1 MKGDGEMV
9 EKVDLVE
16 DLNARKEA
24 MENCVRNIEV
34 LESVKKILTLGK
46 TEFVT
51 TQMAADYFEVGLE
64 AINSLIKD
72 NKEELEGNG
81 LKLYKRKEIKDVF
94 LNVLKGLS
102 NNIQTGR
109 GKDVVTIDDIQFNVT
124 NKGIYLISKRV
135 LLNIGMLLRDS
146 EVAKEL
152 RRRILDIVY
161 DAEQGKGSI
170 ETIENEINEEEKL
183 TTELSRAILKGDMA
197 KFMELTTK
205 INELKNKRIVELE
218 EQVEGYEGLID
229 NFINKDSLY
238 SIRDVGKS
246 LKGLKFNIKDG
257 FSTFGANNVFH
268 YLRDRGVLYYRSG
281 QNKPYAEYEGKYIK
295 MKLSEA
301 INGWGQPVYVC
312 YFTKDGIKW
321 FFKKIVREGIIDK
334 EHAKEVV
341 KNMIPDEKD
350 DDVYPF

>member
-24 MENCVRNIEV
+24 MENSIRNIEV
-34 LESVKKILTLGK
+34 LESVKEILTLGN
-46 TEFVT
+46 TEFIAI
-51 TQMAADYFEVGLE
+51 QMVADFYEVDKHTIE
-64 AINSLIKD
+64 VLISR
-72 NKEELEGNG
+72 NKEELESNG
-81 LKLYKRKEIKDVF
+81 LKVYKRKEVREMF
-94 LNVLKGLS
+94 LNSQDVNLEMTQYKDILNSQDVSLEISNRGL
-102 NNIQTGR
+102 T
-109 GKDVVTIDDIQFNVT
+109 
-124 NKGIYLISKRV
+124 LISKRV

-152 RRRILDIVY
+152 RRRILDIVH

-197 KFMELTTK
+197 KFMEITTK
-205 INELKNKRIVELE
+205 INELKNKRIAKLE

-229 NFINKDSLY
+229 SFINKDSLY

-257 FSTFGANNVFH
+257 FSTFGANNIFH

-350 DDVYPF
+350 DDIYPF

>member
-1 MKGDGEMV
+1 MNELQV
-9 EKVDLVE
+9 NEIRVDLVE
-16 DLNARKEA
+16 DFSARKEA
-24 MENCVRNIEV
+24 MENCIRNIKV
-34 LESVKKILTLGK
+34 LENVKKILTFGN
-46 TEFVT
+46 TEFIT
-51 TQMAADYFEVGLE
+51 TQMVADYFEVE
-64 AINSLIKD
+64 KKTIEKLIER
-72 NKEELEGNG
+72 NKEELEENG
-81 LKLYKRKEIKDVF
+81 LKVFKGKEVKDLVSDKMSVTNF
-94 LNVLKGLS
+94 
-102 NNIQTGR
+102 R
-109 GKDVVTIDDIQFNVT
+109 GYFIIDDQKFAN
-124 NKGIYLISKRV
+124 NKNILISKRV

-152 RRRILDIVY
+152 RRRILDIVH

-183 TTELSRAILKGDMA
+183 TTELSKAILKGDMA

-229 NFINKDSLY
+229 SFINKDSLY

-350 DDVYPF
+350 DDIYPF

>member
-1 MKGDGEMV
+1 MNELRV
-9 EKVDLVE
+9 NEIRVDLVE

-24 MENCVRNIEV
+24 MENCIRNIEV
-34 LESVKKILTLGK
+34 LENVKEILTLGN
-46 TEFVT
+46 TEFITV
-51 TQMAADYFEVGLE
+51 QMVADYFEVDKNTIE
-64 AINSLIKD
+64 VLILR
-72 NKEELEGNG
+72 NKKELEENG
-81 LKLYKRKEIKDVF
+81 YRVYKRKEIREIFLNLQDVSLESTQYKDV
-94 LNVLKGLS
+94 LNLQDVSLEIS
-102 NNIQTGR
+102 NR
-109 GKDVVTIDDIQFNVT
+109 GMA
-124 NKGIYLISKRV
+124 LISKRV

-152 RRRILDIVY
+152 RRRILDIVH

-229 NFINKDSLY
+229 SFINKNSLY

-246 LKGLKFNIKDG
+246 LKGLKFDIKDG

-350 DDVYPF
+350 DDIYPF

>member
-1 MKGDGEMV
+1 MNELQV
-9 EKVDLVE
+9 NEIRVDLVE
-16 DLNARKEA
+16 DFNARKEA
-24 MENCVRNIEV
+24 MENCIRNIEV
-34 LESVKKILTLGK
+34 LESVKEILTLGN
-46 TEFVT
+46 TEFITV
-51 TQMAADYFEVGLE
+51 QMAADYFGVDKNTIEV
-64 AINSLIKD
+64 LILR
-72 NKEELEGNG
+72 NKKELEENG
-81 LKLYKRKEIKDVF
+81 YRVYKRKEIREVF
-94 LNVLKGLS
+94 LNLQNVSLES
-102 NNIQTGR
+102 TQY
-109 GKDVVTIDDIQFNVT
+109 KDVLNLQDVSLEISNR
-124 NKGIYLISKRV
+124 GMALISKRV

-152 RRRILDIVY
+152 RRRILDIVH

-229 NFINKDSLY
+229 SFINKNSLY

-350 DDVYPF
+350 DDIYPF

>member
-1 MKGDGEMV
+1 MNELRINEV
-9 EKVDLVE
+9 NVDLVE
-16 DLNARKEA
+16 NFNARKEV
-24 MENCVRNIEV
+24 MEDCVRNIEV

-46 TEFVT
+46 TEFIT
-51 TQMAADYFEVGLE
+51 TQMVADYFEVGYE

-72 NKEELEGNG
+72 NREELVNNG
-81 LKLYKRKEIKDVF
+81 LLIISGKEVKDILVKSF
-94 LNVLKGLS
+94 ENFTNFRGYFECCGQKFA
-102 NNIQTGR
+102 NRTNI
-109 GKDVVTIDDIQFNVT
+109 
-124 NKGIYLISKRV
+124 LISKRV

-152 RRRILDIVY
+152 RRRILDIVH

-197 KFMELTTK
+197 KFMEITTK
-205 INELKNKRIVELE
+205 INELKNKRIAKLE

-229 NFINKDSLY
+229 SFINKDSLY

-257 FSTFGANNVFH
+257 FSTFGANNIFH

-350 DDVYPF
+350 DDIYPF

>member
-1 MKGDGEMV
+1 MNELQV
-9 EKVDLVE
+9 NEIRVDLVE

-24 MENCVRNIEV
+24 MENCIRNIEV
-34 LESVKKILTLGK
+34 LESVKKILTLGNS
-46 TEFVT
+46 EFITV
-51 TQMAADYFEVGLE
+51 QMTADYFEVDKNT
-64 AINSLIKD
+64 IDQLISR
-72 NKEELEGNG
+72 NKEELEENG
-81 LKLYKRKEIKDVF
+81 LKGYKGKEVKEI
-94 LNVLKGLS
+94 L
-102 NNIQTGR
+102 
-109 GKDVVTIDDIQFNVT
+109 VTDTMSVT
-124 NKGIYLISKRV
+124 NFRGYFEIDGMKFANGKNILISKRV

-152 RRRILDIVY
+152 RRRILDIVH

-183 TTELSRAILKGDMA
+183 TTELSKAILKGDMA

-229 NFINKDSLY
+229 SFINKNSLY

-350 DDVYPF
+350 DDIYPF

>member
-1 MKGDGEMV
+1 MNELQV
-9 EKVDLVE
+9 NEIRVDLVE
-16 DLNARKEA
+16 DFNARKEA
-24 MENCVRNIEV
+24 MEDCVRNIEV
-34 LESVKKILTLGK
+34 LESVKKILTLGS

-51 TQMAADYFEVGLE
+51 AQMAADYFGVDKGT
-64 AINSLIKD
+64 IDVLILR
-72 NKEELEGNG
+72 NKEELENNG
-81 LKLYKRKEIKDVF
+81 LKNYKRKEVRETF
-94 LNVLKGLS
+94 LNLQDVS
-102 NNIQTGR
+102 SNIQTGR
-109 GKDVVTIDDIQFNVT
+109 GKDVVTIGDIQFNVT
-124 NKGIYLISKRV
+124 NTGILLISKRV

-152 RRRILDIVY
+152 RRRILDIVH

-170 ETIENEINEEEKL
+170 ETIENEINEEERL

-229 NFINKDSLY
+229 SFINKDSLY

-341 KNMIPDEKD
+341 KNMIPDERD
-350 DDVYPF
+350 DDIYPF

>member
-1 MKGDGEMV
+1 MNELQV
-9 EKVDLVE
+9 NEIRVDLIE
-16 DLNARKEA
+16 DFNARKEA
-24 MENCVRNIEV
+24 MEDCVRNIEV
-34 LESVKKILTLGK
+34 LESVKEILTLSN
-46 TEFVT
+46 TEFITV
-51 TQMAADYFEVGLE
+51 QMAADYFEVDKNTIE
-64 AINSLIKD
+64 VLILR
-72 NKEELEGNG
+72 NKKELEENG
-81 LKLYKRKEIKDVF
+81 YRVYKRKEIREIFLNLQDVSLESTQYKDV
-94 LNVLKGLS
+94 LNLQDVSLEIS
-102 NNIQTGR
+102 NR
-109 GKDVVTIDDIQFNVT
+109 GMT
-124 NKGIYLISKRV
+124 LISKRV

-152 RRRILDIVY
+152 RRRILDIVH

-170 ETIENEINEEEKL
+170 ETIENEINEEERL

-229 NFINKDSLY
+229 SFINKDSLY

-341 KNMIPDEKD
+341 KNMIPDERD
-350 DDVYPF
+350 NDIYPF

>member
-1 MKGDGEMV
+1 MNELQV
-9 EKVDLVE
+9 NEIRVDLVE
-16 DLNARKEA
+16 NLNARKEA
-24 MENCVRNIEV
+24 MENCIRNIEV
-34 LESVKKILTLGK
+34 LENVKEILTLGN
-46 TEFVT
+46 TEFITV
-51 TQMAADYFEVGLE
+51 QMVADYFEVE
-64 AINSLIKD
+64 KKTIEKLIER
-72 NKEELEGNG
+72 NKEELEENG
-81 LKLYKRKEIKDVF
+81 LKVFKGKEVKDLVSDKMSVTNF
-94 LNVLKGLS
+94 
-102 NNIQTGR
+102 R
-109 GKDVVTIDDIQFNVT
+109 GYFIIDDQKFAN
-124 NKGIYLISKRV
+124 NKNILISKRV

-152 RRRILDIVY
+152 RRRILDIVH

-229 NFINKDSLY
+229 NFINKNSLY

-350 DDVYPF
+350 DDIYPF

>member
-1 MKGDGEMV
+1 MNELRV
-9 EKVDLVE
+9 NEIRVDLVE

-24 MENCVRNIEV
+24 MEDCVRNIEV
-34 LESVKKILTLGK
+34 LENVKEILTLGN
-46 TEFVT
+46 TEFITV
-51 TQMAADYFEVGLE
+51 QMVADYFDTPLGT
-64 AINSLIKD
+64 IKSLISEH
-72 NKEELEGNG
+72 NEELVENG
-81 LKLYKRKEIKDVF
+81 LITYKRNEF
-94 LNVLKGLS
+94 REFVLKLDNPTS
-102 NNIQTGR
+102 KIQTGR
-109 GKDVVTIDDIQFNVT
+109 GKDVVTIGDIEINVT
-124 NKGIYLISKRV
+124 NKGITLISKRV

-152 RRRILDIVY
+152 RRRILDIVH

-229 NFINKDSLY
+229 SFINKNSLY

-350 DDVYPF
+350 DDIYPF

>member
-1 MKGDGEMV
+1 MNELQV
-9 EKVDLVE
+9 NEIRIDLIE
-16 DLNARKEA
+16 DFSARKEV
-24 MENCVRNIEV
+24 MEDCVRNIEV
-34 LESVKKILTLGK
+34 LENVKEILTLGN
-46 TEFVT
+46 TEFITV
-51 TQMAADYFEVGLE
+51 QMAADYFDTPLGT
-64 AINSLIKD
+64 IKSLISEH
-72 NKEELEGNG
+72 NEELVENG
-81 LKLYKRKEIKDVF
+81 LITYKRNEF
-94 LNVLKGLS
+94 REFVLKLDYPTS
-102 NNIQTGR
+102 KVQTGR
-109 GKDVVTIDDIQFNVT
+109 GKDVATIGDIEINVT
-124 NKGIYLISKRV
+124 NKGITLISKRV

-152 RRRILDIVY
+152 RRRILDIVH

-170 ETIENEINEEEKL
+170 ETIENEINEEERL

-229 NFINKDSLY
+229 SFINKNSLY

-341 KNMIPDEKD
+341 KNMIPDERD
-350 DDVYPF
+350 DDIYPF

>member
-1 MKGDGEMV
+1 MNELRVNEIG
-9 EKVDLVE
+9 VDLVE

-24 MENCVRNIEV
+24 MENCIRNIEV
-34 LESVKKILTLGK
+34 LENVKEILTLGN
-46 TEFVT
+46 TEFITV
-51 TQMAADYFEVGLE
+51 QMTADYFDTPLGT
-64 AINSLIKD
+64 IKSLISEH
-72 NKEELEGNG
+72 NEELVENG
-81 LKLYKRKEIKDVF
+81 LITLSGKE
-94 LNVLKGLS
+94 LKGKLVS
-102 NNIQTGR
+102 WNIQPTNFR
-109 GKDVVTIDDIQFNVT
+109 GYFEAEGQRFAN
-124 NKGIYLISKRV
+124 NKNTLISKRV

-152 RRRILDIVY
+152 RRRILDIVH
-161 DAEQGKGSI
+161 DSEQGKGSI

-229 NFINKDSLY
+229 SFINKNSLY

-350 DDVYPF
+350 DDIYPF

>member
-1 MKGDGEMV
+1 MNELQV
-9 EKVDLVE
+9 NEIRVDLVE

-24 MENCVRNIEV
+24 MEDCVRNIEV
-34 LESVKKILTLGK
+34 LESVKEILTLSN
-46 TEFVT
+46 TEFITV
-51 TQMAADYFEVGLE
+51 QMAADYFEVDKNTIE
-64 AINSLIKD
+64 VLILR
-72 NKEELEGNG
+72 NKKELEENG
-81 LKLYKRKEIKDVF
+81 YRVYKRKEIREIFLNLQDVSLESTQYKDV
-94 LNVLKGLS
+94 LNLQDVSLEIS
-102 NNIQTGR
+102 NR
-109 GKDVVTIDDIQFNVT
+109 GMT
-124 NKGIYLISKRV
+124 LISKRV

-152 RRRILDIVY
+152 RRRILDIVH

-183 TTELSRAILKGDMA
+183 TTELSKAILKGDMA

-229 NFINKDSLY
+229 NFINKNSLY

-350 DDVYPF
+350 DDIYPF

>member
-1 MKGDGEMV
+1 MNELQV
-9 EKVDLVE
+9 NEIRVDLVE

-24 MENCVRNIEV
+24 MEDCVRNIEV
-34 LESVKKILTLGK
+34 LESVKEILTLSN
-46 TEFVT
+46 TEFITV
-51 TQMAADYFEVGLE
+51 QMAADYFEVDKNTIE
-64 AINSLIKD
+64 VLILR
-72 NKEELEGNG
+72 NKKELEENG
-81 LKLYKRKEIKDVF
+81 YRVYKRKEIREIFLNLQDVSLESTQYKDV
-94 LNVLKGLS
+94 LNLQDVSLEIS
-102 NNIQTGR
+102 NR
-109 GKDVVTIDDIQFNVT
+109 GMT
-124 NKGIYLISKRV
+124 LISKRV

-152 RRRILDIVY
+152 RRRILDIVH

-229 NFINKDSLY
+229 NFINKNSLY

-350 DDVYPF
+350 DDIYPF